1 MILHSPKTCSETGST
16 MPSGFRSFA
25 NGRLLIREDY
35 VERFRE
41 RGWLNASHVIDAD
54 DVNVFRRLSDREN
67 GIVLW
72 GDEHGS
78 QCRSF
83 IKRHT
88 NPKKSKRRWNRSILP
103 PAGLHEGW
111 ASEECRK
118 AGVGVAPVIAVG
130 EEEMGKACSR
140 SFFMSE
146 ELSGFLPADDFAV
159 KLEHLHPSDPRRR
172 AFIHS
177 LADLTRKL
185 HAANLFHRDYYW
197 CHLFVR
203 ETAEARFDVRL
214 IDLQRV
220 DRPMW
225 RHLRWRIK
233 DLAQFVF
240 SAPTGF
246 LAEPER
252 ADWFCR
258 YLGRAELYRADRLL
272 LSTVEIRAA
281 IYRWREANR

>member
-1 MILHSPKTCSETGST
+1 MILHSPETRKETRSVT
-16 MPSGFRSFA
+16 PAGFRSFA
-25 NGRLLIREDY
+25 DGRLLIREDY

-41 RGWLNASHVIDAD
+41 RGWLTAGQVIDAED
-54 DVNVFRRLSDREN
+54 IDVFRRLTDREN
-67 GIVLW
+67 GIVVW
-72 GDEHGS
+72 DDERGS
-78 QCRSF
+78 NSRAF

-88 NPKKSKRRWNRSILP
+88 SPKNSKRTWSGTTLR
-103 PAGLHEGW
+103 PAGSHEGW
-111 ASEECRK
+111 ASEECRR

-130 EEEMGKACSR
+130 EEEKGGPSSR

-146 ELSGFLPADDFAV
+146 ELAGFLPADEFAAN
-159 KLEHLHPSDPRRR
+159 LEHLPPAHPRRR
-172 AFIHS
+172 AFISS

-185 HAANLFHRDYYW
+185 HRANLYHRDFYW

-203 ETAEARFDVRL
+203 EIGEAHFDVRL

-220 DRPMW
+220 DRPIW

-246 LAEPER
+246 LDGPER

-258 YLGRAELYRADRLL
+258 YLGRAELYRVDRLL
-272 LSTVEIRAA
+272 LSAVEMRAG